1 MRRRQYQPQRAD
13 RDNHATHAARSLPGE
28 LDGNL
33 SALMRIRA
41 QRVRKMR
48 SLGLDNHEIFESLG
62 LTYRQQ
68 LYALKWEARHAI
80 QG

>member
-1 MRRRQYQPQRAD
+1 
-13 RDNHATHAARSLPGE
+13 
-28 LDGNL
+28 
-33 SALMRIRA
+33 MRIRA